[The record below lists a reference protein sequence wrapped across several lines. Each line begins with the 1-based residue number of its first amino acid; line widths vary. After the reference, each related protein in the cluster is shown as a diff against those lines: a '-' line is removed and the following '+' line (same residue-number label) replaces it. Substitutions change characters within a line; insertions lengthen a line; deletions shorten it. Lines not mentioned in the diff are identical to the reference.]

1 MTNTNNLPAQQ
12 LDSAKV
18 KTFEHQLD
26 NVMEIMDTTELK
38 KKLKEAEQKF
48 LQNSNE
54 MNKVRLGIIN

>member
-26 NVMEIMDTTELK
+26 NVMEITDTTELK
-38 KKLKEAEQKF
+38 KNSKK
-48 LQNSNE
+48 QNKNSC
-54 MNKVRLGIIN
+54 RIQTR